1 MVMNFIYHINC
12 GVIQGFLA
20 LRKAITTHEKNVVF
34 FFTCVNIAN
43 QLLTRHL
50 PLASLGQVDE

>member
-20 LRKAITTHEKNVVF
+20 LRKAITTYEKMWYF
-34 FFTCVNIAN
+34 FSRVLI
-43 QLLTRHL
+43 
-50 PLASLGQVDE
+50 

>member
-1 MVMNFIYHINC
+1 MNFIYHINC

-20 LRKAITTHEKNVVF
+20 LRKAITTHEKMWFF

-43 QLLTRHL
+43 QLLTHHL